1 MDKIVGKVAALGV
14 PGLILVTAIGATGLA
29 GGAALTTALAAL
41 GPGGMIGGIITLG
54 VIGLVSEGIAEFG
67 FDAVFNAVVKEL
79 YKRGATKESILNK
92 IEKYPVS
99 KGLKRKLRESLEK
112 TSAEG

>member
-1 MDKIVGKVAALGV
+1 MRKIFPGNEKKAGVTGDSLLSAAMTALV
-14 PGLILVTAIGATGLA
+14 DEPVTARLSFNI
-29 GGAALTTALAAL
+29 
-41 GPGGMIGGIITLG
+41 
-54 VIGLVSEGIAEFG
+54 
-67 FDAVFNAVVKEL
+67 NAVVKEL
-79 YKRGATKESILNK
+79 YKRGETKESILNK